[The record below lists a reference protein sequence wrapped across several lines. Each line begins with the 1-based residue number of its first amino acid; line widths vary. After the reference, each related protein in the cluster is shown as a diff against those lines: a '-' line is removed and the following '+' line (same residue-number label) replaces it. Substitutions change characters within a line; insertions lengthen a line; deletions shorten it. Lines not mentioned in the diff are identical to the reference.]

1 MKPHALDG
9 QVTHSHAALTGRGRD
24 ADSARSAH
32 SARPMRSR
40 TSVAQ
45 GAAALVTV
53 LATMLAVP
61 AGVFAQGSALF
72 AVGES
77 GGGAGAGKQSGA
89 KPPTGK
95 PPTAKPAPVKP
106 ATAMP
111 SATKASTVT
120 SSSATASPVRAGGD
134 ASSGKAGSRKTAAK
148 GRTTRGKTALGPS
161 PIAIDGRWHD
171 SQCIPLTGVTHK
183 PPLYVKR
190 QYEFNDLSKSWR
202 IDAVVYASD
211 DCLINTRLLTY
222 RGDGSFLVTGKS
234 SVAASAFEASFR
246 IDRWSASPES
256 REAVLIL
263 LNGRCGSG
271 DFEVGHALDLSAT
284 GCPTL
289 GIRSIEQAPREVEL
303 VSVSNGKF
311 YLGTRSFVPGLK
323 DDRPAQLS
331 SYGLV
336 RIP

>member
-1 MKPHALDG
+1 MKLHVLDS
-9 QVTHSHAALTGRGRD
+9 QVTHFHAAITGRGRG
-24 ADSARSAH
+24 AFSTRST
-32 SARPMRSR
+32 RSVR
-40 TSVAQ
+40 STRLTRSPGAATL
-45 GAAALVTV
+45 GAAAFVTV
-53 LATMLAVP
+53 LATMFAVP

-77 GGGAGAGKQSGA
+77 AGGAGAGKQSTA
-89 KPPTGK
+89 KQS
-95 PPTAKPAPVKP
+95 TAKPATAKP
-106 ATAMP
+106 ATALP
-111 SATKASTVT
+111 SATKASTMK
-120 SSSATASPVRAGGD
+120 SSSATASPVRARGD
-134 ASSGKAGSRKTAAK
+134 VSSVKAGSRKTAAK
-148 GRTTRGKTALGPS
+148 GKSTRGKTALRPS

-211 DCLINTRLLTY
+211 DCLLDTRLLTY
-222 RGDGSFLVTGKS
+222 RGDGSFLVTGRS

-271 DFEVGHALDLSAT
+271 DFEVGQALDLSAT

-311 YLGTRSFVPGLK
+311 YLGSRSFVPGLK